1 MLSMK
6 SVIIYKGKYGAT
18 RQYAEWLGA
27 ALHLPLKTPEE
38 LQEADIKMHDFIIL
52 GSSVYIGKLLIRDW
66 IKLYADVLKNKK
78 ILLFVVCGN
87 NNQKEQEKII
97 KQNIPDGLLDP
108 DHIFFLPGRL
118 IQSKL
123 SWKDRFML
131 KAGAMIV
138 KDPEAKKFM
147 LQDRD
152 NVKEENITAI
162 VSMSSAVLEADS
174 ISL

>member
-1 MLSMK
+1 MK

-27 ALHLPLKTPEE
+27 TLHLPLKTPED
-38 LQEADIKMHDFIIL
+38 LLEADIKTHDFIMM
-52 GSSVYIGKLLIRDW
+52 GSSVYIGKLLICDW
-66 IKLYADVLKNKK
+66 IKQYAGILKNKNL
-78 ILLFVVCGN
+78 LLFVVCGSN
-87 NNQKEQEKII
+87 NPKEQEKII
-97 KQNIPDGLLDP
+97 AQNIPQGVLDP
-108 DHIFFLPGRL
+108 SRIFFLPGRL

-131 KAGAMIV
+131 KVGAMMV

-152 NVKEENITAI
+152 NVKEENIREI
-162 VSMSSAVLEADS
+162 VNISSSVLKPDS
-174 ISL
+174 IPL

>member
-1 MLSMK
+1 MK

-38 LQEADIKMHDFIIL
+38 LAEADITTHDCIIM
-52 GSSVYIGKLLIRDW
+52 GSSVYIGKLLIRNW
-66 IKLYADVLKNKK
+66 VKEHAAVLKSKK
-78 ILLFVVCGN
+78 LILFVVCGSN
-87 NNQKEQEKII
+87 NPKEQEKII
-97 KQNIPDGLLDP
+97 QQNIPDGLIDP
-108 DHIFFLPGRL
+108 SRIFFLPGRL
-118 IQSKL
+118 IKSKL

-131 KAGAMIV
+131 KMGAMLV
-138 KDPEAKKFM
+138 KNPEIKKSM

-152 NVKEENITAI
+152 DVKKENMNAI
-162 VSMSSAVLEADS
+162 VSTCSAILETDS

>member
-1 MLSMK
+1 MK

-27 ALHLPLKTPEE
+27 ALHIPIKTPEE
-38 LQEADIKMHDFIIL
+38 LSEADIKMYDFIIM
-52 GSSVYIGKLLIRDW
+52 GSSVYIGKLLIREW
-66 IKLYADVLKNKK
+66 IKRYAGVLKNKK
-78 ILLFVVCGN
+78 VILFVVCGSG
-87 NNQKEQEKII
+87 KAQEKIL
-97 KQNIPDGLLDP
+97 KQNIPEGLFESL
-108 DHIFFLPGRL
+108 HIFFLPGRL

-131 KAGAMIV
+131 RMGAMLV
-138 KDPEAKKFM
+138 KDTESKKFM

-152 NVKEENITAI
+152 NVKEENINAI
-162 VSMSSAVLEADS
+162 VSVSSDVLEADS

>member
-1 MLSMK
+1 MK

-38 LQEADIKMHDFIIL
+38 LQEADIKMNDFIIM

-66 IKLYADVLKNKK
+66 IKQYASILKNKNL
-78 ILLFVVCGN
+78 LLFVVCGSN
-87 NNQKEQEKII
+87 NRKEHEKII
-97 KQNIPDGLLDP
+97 EQNIPHGLLDP
-108 DHIFFLPGRL
+108 SRIFFLPGRL

-131 KAGAMIV
+131 NVGAMLV

-152 NVKEENITAI
+152 NVKEENINAI
-162 VSMSSAVLEADS
+162 VRMSSAVLEADS
-174 ISL
+174 ISS